1 LHEWRQRPRALRHA
15 DGDGERLTSVLNVWN
30 FGKGGP
36 GSVAMTKTKLRVFV
50 SISTFD
56 GEGVENTVDHG
67 SELFYRITL
76 FVSI

>member
-1 LHEWRQRPRALRHA
+1 VAPAAARVKARRRRRRAA
-15 DGDGERLTSVLNVWN
+15 DFVLNVWN